1 MNNIANTTT
10 LWQLLGKC
18 KVVIPI
24 LQRDYAQ
31 GRVGYENLREK
42 FLSAIVAAL
51 DGDKQLKMDFV
62 YGSSDQEGRFNP
74 LDGQQRLT
82 TLWLLHWYLAFR
94 LGKLSE
100 QSTIEHLSNFSYET
114 RVSST
119 NFCQR
124 IVKRGSE
131 IAQGGEE
138 SIADAI
144 IRQTWVPSIWR
155 QDPTVQSMLRMLS
168 GEHNGKVDGIEELFA
183 DKDKQTL
190 LEYWDALMLPAAK
203 CPLVFYQLDLENLGQ
218 SDDLYVKM
226 NGRGKPLSDF
236 ENFKA
241 DLIKYIADQ
250 EWKSLLHAQNG
261 LPILLDT
268 KWLDFF
274 WKYRD
279 PNISLDDMMFGFINR
294 FLLVK
299 LMMAQKPQKIED
311 RDLGISPIDKAF
323 KYLYSFTEKKGT
335 WANYNMTGFGV
346 YQTIFDE
353 LGGFSILYD
362 IRTLLENLRSFDRE
376 KLTACLVYPYGDG
389 NERFEAIYTSGKN
402 DYYIQTIPETIAF
415 WAVCQFFLSPAE
427 YCTKIRLK
435 QWMRV
440 VWNVCNYQVLENNK
454 VQNEIRTKTQLRST
468 ILSLHH
474 AFPYKWDVHNVE
486 WLVLPKEYDAAD
498 KISLHIIEEQ
508 AKIRQFQI
516 GAYNGTLN
524 ELQGRTWEKIMVSL
538 EKLPFFQGT
547 ISALFKDGDGKID
560 WSNFDIKYSHLYW
573 YLNNYNGELNSI
585 AQRNLLLHDY
595 DFASWYWYPRGARRN
610 ATWRSK
616 LPYFPPSV
624 HKWLMAEPL
633 DCNQLSTCISQE
645 SSYVKKCIIQTAL
658 IQEITDENGM
668 YVSYSNSAEYDVYW
682 HHQNSSACIIFN
694 ECRDKV
700 VREALKNELISLSDP
715 NIEKS
720 CGLFYARDIVF
731 FYNKAEYNWNA
742 QGEIF
747 RIDNPEYKS
756 EEQPDSIDTLIEV
769 LDSLANGHKFRL

>member
-1 MNNIANTTT
+1 
-10 LWQLLGKC
+10 
-18 KVVIPI
+18 
-24 LQRDYAQ
+24 
-31 GRVGYENLREK
+31 
-42 FLSAIVAAL
+42 
-51 DGDKQLKMDFV
+51 
-62 YGSSDQEGRFNP
+62 
-74 LDGQQRLT
+74 
-82 TLWLLHWYLAFR
+82 
-94 LGKLSE
+94 
-100 QSTIEHLSNFSYET
+100 
-114 RVSST
+114 
-119 NFCQR
+119 
-124 IVKRGSE
+124 
-131 IAQGGEE
+131 
-138 SIADAI
+138 
-144 IRQTWVPSIWR
+144 
-155 QDPTVQSMLRMLS
+155 
-168 GEHNGKVDGIEELFA
+168 
-183 DKDKQTL
+183 
-190 LEYWDALMLPAAK
+190 
-203 CPLVFYQLDLENLGQ
+203 
-218 SDDLYVKM
+218 
-226 NGRGKPLSDF
+226 
-236 ENFKA
+236 
-241 DLIKYIADQ
+241 
-250 EWKSLLHAQNG
+250 
-261 LPILLDT
+261 
-268 KWLDFF
+268 
-274 WKYRD
+274 
-279 PNISLDDMMFGFINR
+279 
-294 FLLVK
+294 
-299 LMMAQKPQKIED
+299 
-311 RDLGISPIDKAF
+311 
-323 KYLYSFTEKKGT
+323 
-335 WANYNMTGFGV
+335 MTGFGV

-524 ELQGRTWEKIMVSL
+524 ELQGRTWEKIIVSL

-720 CGLFYARDIVF
+720 CGLFYARDIAF

>member
-1 MNNIANTTT
+1 M
-10 LWQLLGKC
+10 
-18 KVVIPI
+18 
-24 LQRDYAQ
+24 
-31 GRVGYENLREK
+31 
-42 FLSAIVAAL
+42 
-51 DGDKQLKMDFV
+51 
-62 YGSSDQEGRFNP
+62 
-74 LDGQQRLT
+74 
-82 TLWLLHWYLAFR
+82 
-94 LGKLSE
+94 
-100 QSTIEHLSNFSYET
+100 
-114 RVSST
+114 
-119 NFCQR
+119 
-124 IVKRGSE
+124 
-131 IAQGGEE
+131 
-138 SIADAI
+138 
-144 IRQTWVPSIWR
+144 
-155 QDPTVQSMLRMLS
+155 
-168 GEHNGKVDGIEELFA
+168 
-183 DKDKQTL
+183 
-190 LEYWDALMLPAAK
+190 
-203 CPLVFYQLDLENLGQ
+203 
-218 SDDLYVKM
+218 
-226 NGRGKPLSDF
+226 
-236 ENFKA
+236 
-241 DLIKYIADQ
+241 
-250 EWKSLLHAQNG
+250 
-261 LPILLDT
+261 
-268 KWLDFF
+268 
-274 WKYRD
+274 
-279 PNISLDDMMFGFINR
+279 
-294 FLLVK
+294 
-299 LMMAQKPQKIED
+299 
-311 RDLGISPIDKAF
+311 
-323 KYLYSFTEKKGT
+323 

-353 LGGFSILYD
+353 LGGFSVLYD
-362 IRTLLENLRSFDRE
+362 IRTLLENLRTFDRE
-376 KLTACLVYPYGDG
+376 NLTACLVYPYGDG

-427 YCTKIRLK
+427 YCTEIRLK

-524 ELQGRTWEKIMVSL
+524 ELQGRTWEKIIVSL

-585 AQRNLLLHDY
+585 AQRNLLLHYY

-616 LPYFPPSV
+616 LPYFPSSV

-658 IQEITDENGM
+658 IQEVTNENGM
-668 YVSYSNSAEYDVYW
+668 YVSHSSIGYDVYW
-682 HHQNSSACIIFN
+682 HHQNSSDCIIFN

-700 VREALKNELISLSDP
+700 VREAIKNGLISLCHP

-720 CGLFYARDIVF
+720 CGSFYTRDIVF
-731 FYNKAEYNWNA
+731 FYNRTEYNWNA
-742 QGEIF
+742 RGEIY
-747 RIDNPEYKS
+747 RTDNPECKS
-756 EEQPDSIDTLIEV
+756 EKQPDSINSLIEV
-769 LDSLANGHKFRL
+769 LDSLANRH